1 MGRKTFF
8 KHKNEKNKKSPES
21 KYSEKIVKSFV
32 EYTVL
37 WVAVLILSS
46 IILLFIGAYYHEK
59 NPLMSTALTSAG
71 SALFGIGCI
80 SLVFRSASSYLME
93 RVQFKKAVE
102 NTIKRM
108 YHTYIPIIT
117 VKESKIEITITA
129 DESNGY
135 LFSWD
140 HAKEVD
146 PEKLKRFLKFYFDID
161 WVEKVEFSESNGDL
175 IISSS
180 NDENSA
186 KIMMDAKGKK
196 AILAISDGRTYDL
209 KVEYEKG
216 KPNIHHDCPKMVI
229 SQHTSLVNNLEKTI
243 AQKKMS
249 SFLPTDQT
257 FKLIHDKIHFKGK
270 SFELTEDEI
279 KINHTRVTNEEGK
292 KVTGEQ
298 YEYILPFNAPLGQ
311 GEWITIE
318 QKYEWTPC
326 KALPGTDEYDC
337 FNLYLEFPTEKL
349 QITLKAD
356 KEFYFKDVTKQVIG
370 WGGEITSVNSAPTH
384 RSTSDDGKLTEYQ
397 WELKEEEL
405 SHQSE
410 YEIRFKLNK
419 LKEEPS

>member
-21 KYSEKIVKSFV
+21 NYIEKIVKCFV
-32 EYTVL
+32 EYTLLCV
-37 WVAVLILSS
+37 VVLILIS
-46 IILLFIGAYYHEK
+46 IILLFIGAYSYEI
-59 NPLMSTALTSAG
+59 NPLISTAFTSVG

-93 RVQFKKAVE
+93 RVQLKKAVE

-129 DESNGY
+129 DESNEY

-140 HAKEVD
+140 RATKVD
-146 PEKLKRFLKFYFDID
+146 PEKLKRFLRYYFDID
-161 WVEKVEFSESNGDL
+161 WVEDVRFSEPNGDL

-186 KIMMDAKGKK
+186 RIMMDEEEKK

-209 KVEYEKG
+209 KVKNENG
-216 KPNIHHDCPKMVI
+216 KPNINHDCPKMVI
-229 SQHTSLVNNLEKTI
+229 SEYTSLVNNLERTLT
-243 AQKKMS
+243 QKKVS
-249 SFLPTDQT
+249 TELPTGQT
-257 FKLIHDKIHFKGK
+257 FKMIRDKIHLKGK

-279 KINHTRVTNEEGK
+279 KINHTRVTDEEGK
-292 KVTGEQ
+292 KVIGER
-298 YEYILPFNAPLGQ
+298 YGYILPFNAPLGQ
-311 GEWITIE
+311 GEGITIE
-318 QKYEWTPC
+318 QEYEWTPC
-326 KALPGTDEYDC
+326 KALPGTDESDC

-370 WGGEITSVNSAPTH
+370 WGGEITPVNSAPTQM
-384 RSTSDDGKLTEYQ
+384 SISDDGKLTEYQ

-405 SHQSE
+405 SHKTE

-419 LKEEPS
+419 LKEKPS